1 MLILSI
7 APFLLH
13 AVVLYKGFG
22 FFQLDERCRE
32 ADKAVVATLMAASV
46 VFMLVQVI
54 TWVTVPSPPASAYLI
69 HSLWNGVNLF
79 NAVFYWTLINSYTEH
94 RICRTTNKRKS

>member
-7 APFLLH
+7 SSFLLH
-13 AVVLYKGFG
+13 AVVLCKGFG

-32 ADKAVVATLMAASV
+32 TDKAVVATLMAASV

-54 TWVTVPSPPASAYLI
+54 SWFVNPSPPESAYLI

-79 NAVFYWTLINSYTEH
+79 NAIFYWTMIHSYTEH
-94 RICRTTNKRKS
+94 RVCRPTNKRKH

>member
-7 APFLLH
+7 SSFLLH

-54 TWVTVPSPPASAYLI
+54 SWLANPSPPESAYLI

-79 NAVFYWTLINSYTEH
+79 NAIFYWTLIHSYVEH